1 MTDAPQKEAREV
13 KRYELGVHCSQLC
26 LGGRAILTETTDPD
40 PFLEDVVMAT
50 DYDALL
56 VRYDDAI
63 RLLREC
69 AEWSGKEDV
78 PGLGWIDC
86 QIDRDTIKEALAFLA
101 AEPTKKGSEE

>member
-56 VRYDDAI
+56 ARYDEAFS
-63 RLLREC
+63 LL
-69 AEWSGKEDV
+69 
-78 PGLGWIDC
+78 
-86 QIDRDTIKEALAFLA
+86 KEAAPAIYLISFALSERFDRFLSA
-101 AEPTKKGSEE
+101 HGGGGKR